1 MVLCHNP
8 VPMQIEIGKLYQNRT
23 LKYLVPALN
32 YYGETLKTKLN
43 LVFKLAFGVHDTLI
57 DGTHL
62 EGQKNIYI
70 LIDKEVRPDL
80 YLNFMG
86 WIKNQEYYV
95 TDYVFDELHNGRKQ
109 LLVLAFPPALSDAY
123 DKFLKGQYSYMYSRQ
138 ELSQYFNLKPEPL
151 QILQRTFLGKTIFKS
166 LIKET
171 FDVTLEEV
179 DFRNERFEYDIPPSN
194 EEEFFNYKREV

>member
-8 VPMQIEIGKLYQNRT
+8 TSMQIELGKLYQNRT

-32 YYGETLKTKLN
+32 YYGETLKAKLN
-43 LVFKLAFGVHDTLI
+43 MVFKLSFGIHDTLI
-57 DGTHL
+57 EGTHL

-80 YLNFMG
+80 YFNFMG

-95 TDYVFDELHNGRKQ
+95 TDYCFDDLHNGRRQ
-109 LLVLAFPPALSDAY
+109 ILVLAFPPALEDAY
-123 DKFLKGQYSYMYSRQ
+123 DKFIKGQYSYMYTKE
-138 ELSQYFNLKPEPL
+138 ELIQYFTLKPEPL
-151 QILQRTFLGKTIFKS
+151 QILQRTQVGKYIFKG
-166 LIKET
+166 LIKKV
-171 FDVTLEEV
+171 FDVTLEEI

-194 EEEFFNYKREV
+194 EEEFFNYKREA